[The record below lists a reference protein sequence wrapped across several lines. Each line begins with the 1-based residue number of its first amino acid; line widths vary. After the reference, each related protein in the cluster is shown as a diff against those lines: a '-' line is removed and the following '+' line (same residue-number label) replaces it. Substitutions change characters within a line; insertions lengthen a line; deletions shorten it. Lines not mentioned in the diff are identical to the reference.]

1 MSLVLN
7 NVRKKFGSMVAVD
20 GISIEMENGL
30 YGLLGTNGAGKTTL
44 MRILCTVLKPS
55 DGKIYYNG
63 EDIFEMDGRYRNLIG
78 YLPQEFGFYPNL
90 SVKEYLSYI
99 ASLKGLNKRL
109 TKVRIEKLLEI
120 MGIQIHSSK
129 KMKKLSGGMK
139 RRVGI
144 VQALLNDPKILIL
157 DEPTAGLDPMERI
170 KFRNLIGKLSKDRIV
185 LLSTHIVSD
194 IEAIAKHIFVMKDG
208 KIIKQ
213 GSAFELCSN
222 ISYKAWIY
230 RCKSDQADKLIS
242 KFKDSISFVKESG
255 EYVEMRILSE
265 DKPDNKAKCTELT
278 LEDVFFYHFRTESGD
293 KYDKAWNKIIT

>member
-7 NVRKKFGSMVAVD
+7 NVRKKFGNLIAVD
-20 GISIEMENGL
+20 DISIEMENGL

-63 EDIFEMDGRYRNLIG
+63 EDIFEMDGRYRNIIG

-90 SVKEYLSYI
+90 SVKDYLSYI

-120 MGIQIHSSK
+120 TGMQIHSSK

-144 VQALLNDPKILIL
+144 AQALLNDPKILIL

-170 KFRNLIGKLSKDRIV
+170 KFRNLIGELSKDKIV

-242 KFKDSISFVKESG
+242 KFKNSISFVKESG

-265 DKPDNKAKCTELT
+265 DKPDNNAKCVEIT
-278 LEDVFFYHFRTESGD
+278 LEDVFFYYFRTESGD
-293 KYDKAWNKIIT
+293 KYDEA

>member
-7 NVRKKFGSMVAVD
+7 NVRKKLGNLIAVD
-20 GISIEMENGL
+20 DISIEMENGL
-30 YGLLGTNGAGKTTL
+30 YGLLGTNGAGKTTI

-63 EDIFEMDGRYRNLIG
+63 EDIFEMDGRYRNIIG

-90 SVKEYLSYI
+90 SVKDYLSYI

-120 MGIQIHSSK
+120 TGMQIHSSK

-144 VQALLNDPKILIL
+144 AQALLNDPKILIL

-170 KFRNLIGKLSKDRIV
+170 KFRNLIGELSKDKIV

-194 IEAIAKHIFVMKDG
+194 IEAIAKHIFIMKDG

-222 ISYKAWIY
+222 ISYKAWTY

-255 EYVEMRILSE
+255 EYFEMRILSE
-265 DKPDNKAKCTELT
+265 DKPDNNAKCTELT
-278 LEDVFFYHFRTESGD
+278 LEDVFFYYFRRESGD